1 MGMGKYIIQR
11 LIFTIVVVVVI
22 SVLVFVLTNLIGN
35 PVDILLPLTATTEQ
49 RELLTKQLGLD
60 RPLHVQLGEFL
71 KKAATLDFGDSWTQR
86 RPSMEVI
93 FEFLPLSML
102 LILISSTISVL
113 IAIPLGIIAAY
124 KRGSLLD
131 RFLTVFSLLGICM
144 PPFWIGLMLMFLF
157 AVKLGW
163 FPTSGIGSWKH
174 FVLPAVTISFRPM
187 GNLAQIVRYEMTQQ
201 LNEMYAITARA
212 KGVSEGSLLRKHA
225 LKNIMTSSITIIGND
240 YCKQLGGLSAAVEV
254 VYGFPGFGHLISETI
269 QSMDYPLLQ
278 AEVFFTAVIVCLINL
293 LVDILYAAFD
303 PRIRY

>member
-1 MGMGKYIIQR
+1 MGMGKYILQR
-11 LIFTIVVVVVI
+11 LLFTVAVVVI
-22 SVLVFVLTNLIGN
+22 ISVMVFVLTHVIGN

-49 RELLTKQLGLD
+49 RQLLTQQLGLD
-60 RPLHVQLGEFL
+60 RPMIEQLGEFM
-71 KKAATLDFGDSWTQR
+71 KDAARLDFGDSWTQR

-93 FEFLPLSML
+93 MEFLPISML
-102 LILISSTISVL
+102 LILFAMV
-113 IAIPLGIIAAY
+113 IAVVVAFPLGIIAAY
-124 KRGSLLD
+124 KRGSVID
-131 RFLTVFSLLGICM
+131 RVLTVFSLVGICM
-144 PPFWIGLMLMFLF
+144 PPFWIGLMLMFFF

-163 FPTSGIGSWKH
+163 LPTSGIGTWKH

-212 KGVSEGSLLRKHA
+212 KGVTEFNLLRKHA
-225 LKNIMTSSITIIGND
+225 LKNIMTSSITMIGND

>member
-278 AEVFFTAVIVCLINL
+278 AEVFFTAVIVC
-293 LVDILYAAFD
+293 
-303 PRIRY
+303 R

>member
-1 MGMGKYIIQR
+1 MGMGKYILQR
-11 LIFTIVVVVVI
+11 LAFTILVVLVI
-22 SVLVFVLTNLIGN
+22 SILVFVLTRVVGN

-60 RPLHVQLGEFL
+60 RPMIQQLGDFL
-71 KKAATLDFGDSWTQR
+71 KSAATLDFGDSWTQR

-93 FEFLPLSML
+93 FDYLPISAL
-102 LILISSTISVL
+102 LILCAMAIAVL
-113 IAIPLGIIAAY
+113 VAFPLGIIAAY

-131 RFLTVFSLLGICM
+131 RFLTVLSLVGICM
-144 PPFWIGLMLMFLF
+144 PPFWIGLMLMFFF

-163 FPTSGIGSWKH
+163 LPTSGIGTWKH
-174 FVLPAVTISFRPM
+174 FILPAVTISFRPM

-201 LNEMYAITARA
+201 LGEMYAITARA
-212 KGVSEGSLLRKHA
+212 KGVREINLLRKHA